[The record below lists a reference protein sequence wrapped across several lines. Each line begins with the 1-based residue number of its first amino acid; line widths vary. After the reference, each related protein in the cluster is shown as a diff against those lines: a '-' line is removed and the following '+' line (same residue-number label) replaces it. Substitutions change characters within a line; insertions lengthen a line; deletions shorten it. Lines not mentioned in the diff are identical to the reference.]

1 MKLGNS
7 KPDIP
12 IRIFYKMEDIKFIFK
27 NYDKLSGNSKF
38 NIYITMG
45 MILYLIQTYDCVIY
59 LRTVIVFLIA
69 ICYLTYKIAYG
80 DIVEY
85 YERRDI
91 VNRKLMKRFF
101 ARTRHNIDLDF

>member
-1 MKLGNS
+1 MINNLQILKSFLHW
-7 KPDIP
+7 
-12 IRIFYKMEDIKFIFK
+12 IFYKMEDIKFIFK

-45 MILYLIQTYDCVIY
+45 ILLYFIQTYDRVIY
-59 LRTVIVFLIA
+59 LRTIIVFIIA
-69 ICYLTYKIAYG
+69 ILYLTFKIAYG

-101 ARTRHNIDLDF
+101 ARTRHNIDF

>member
-1 MKLGNS
+1 
-7 KPDIP
+7 
-12 IRIFYKMEDIKFIFK
+12 MEDIKFIFK

-45 MILYLIQTYDCVIY
+45 ILFYFIQTYDRVIY
-59 LRTVIVFLIA
+59 LRTIIVFIIA
-69 ICYLTYKIAYG
+69 ILYLTFKIAYG

-101 ARTRHNIDLDF
+101 ARTRHNIDLDFND